1 MTSEPYHPDEF
12 AIGLAELTTLVLST
26 PDVESSLRDIAD
38 ITARMLPNRPMVA
51 ITLRRN
57 DETVTVAS
65 TGPHATVIDELQRGQ
80 GLGPCLEA
88 LHTAEPV
95 AVTDMAAEK
104 RWGAYPARMLEQ
116 GIRSVHSQPLLV
128 DGDAVGTL
136 NLYST
141 HREAFDQPALHAI
154 SLTGQHTAVLL
165 AAAITTARQTE
176 LTAHLQAALASRSII
191 DQALG
196 ITMAQRHCDRDGA
209 FAVLRAASQRGNV
222 KIVTVAAAV
231 IRGVTGA
238 DPTPPHF
245 NRPSRSRS
253 APGDM

>member
-1 MTSEPYHPDEF
+1 MAAAPYHPDEF
-12 AIGLAELTTLVLST
+12 AFGLAELTALVLST
-26 PDVESSLRDIAD
+26 PDVETSLRDVAD
-38 ITARMLPNRPMVA
+38 ITAKMLPNHPMVA

-57 DETVTVAS
+57 DAAVTVAS

-88 LHTAEPV
+88 LNTAEPV

-104 RWGAYPARMLEQ
+104 RWGRYPARMLEQ
-116 GIRSVHSQPLLV
+116 GIISVHSQPLLA
-128 DGDAVGTL
+128 GGAAVGTL
-136 NLYST
+136 DLYST
-141 HREAFDQPALHAI
+141 HRGAFEQPALQAI
-154 SLTGQHTAVLL
+154 SLTAQHTAVLL
-165 AAAITTARQTE
+165 RSAISTARQTE
-176 LTAHLQAALASRSII
+176 LTAQLQAALASRSII

-209 FAVLRAASQRGNV
+209 FEVLRAASQRGNV
-222 KIVTVAAAV
+222 KLVTVAAAV

-253 APGDM
+253 ARRDI